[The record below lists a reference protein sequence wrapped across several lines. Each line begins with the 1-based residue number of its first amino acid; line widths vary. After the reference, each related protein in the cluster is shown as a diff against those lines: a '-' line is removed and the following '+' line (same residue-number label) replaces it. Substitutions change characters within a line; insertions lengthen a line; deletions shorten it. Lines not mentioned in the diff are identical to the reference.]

1 MLRDL
6 DLNKYTKIYI
16 ACGYT
21 DLRLGLK
28 GLTDIIKYQFRLEYY
43 DRNAIFLFCGR
54 KANTI
59 KAVTFEG
66 AGSVLLIYR
75 LRKGRFQWPRST
87 EEAKRLSPA
96 QFKMLMAGFT
106 IESSIPGTGETEDVG

>member
-6 DLNKYTKIYI
+6 DLNKYTKVYI

-28 GLTDIIKYQFRLEYY
+28 GLTDIINYQFRLDYC

-66 AGSVLLIYR
+66 DGSVLLIKR
-75 LRKGRFQWPRST
+75 IKEGKFQWPRST
-87 EEAKRLSPA
+87 EEAKRLTPL
-96 QFKMLMAGFT
+96 QFKMLMSGFA
-106 IESSIPGTGETEDVG
+106 IESSIPGSGRIEDVI

>member
-6 DLNKYTKIYI
+6 DLNRYTKIYI

-54 KANTI
+54 KAHTI

-66 AGSVLLIYR
+66 DGSVLLTKRIQQ
-75 LRKGRFQWPRST
+75 GRFQWPRST
-87 EEAKRLSPA
+87 DEAKRLTSA
-96 QFKMLMAGFT
+96 QFKMLMAGYA
-106 IESSIPGTGETEDVG
+106 IESSIPGSGGIEGVS

>member
-28 GLTDIIKYQFRLEYY
+28 GLTDIIEYQFRLEFY
-43 DRNAIFLFCGR
+43 DRSAIFLFCGK

-59 KAVTFEG
+59 KAVTYEG
-66 AGSVLLIYR
+66 DGAVLLTKR
-75 LRKGRFQWPRST
+75 LQQGRFQWPRST
-87 EEAKRLSPA
+87 EEARRLTPS
-96 QFKMLMAGFT
+96 QFKMLMSGFA
-106 IESSIPGTGETEDVG
+106 IESSIPGSAGIDAVC